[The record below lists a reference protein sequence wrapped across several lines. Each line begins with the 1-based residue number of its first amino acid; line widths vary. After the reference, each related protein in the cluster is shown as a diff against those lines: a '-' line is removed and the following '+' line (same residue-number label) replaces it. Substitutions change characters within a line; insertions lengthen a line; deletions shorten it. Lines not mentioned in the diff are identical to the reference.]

1 MRKDLTIYGL
11 VILIGFLMGM
21 FTCKTFT
28 GKPAPVK
35 VDTVVIRKVDSFKV
49 DRPVPVRVTVPE
61 LATEKGRIETQVLRI
76 PYPVYIPVA
85 ADDSCRHLYDQLYED
100 YATRREYDNTY
111 PFHGDTVRVKTALQ
125 GNDIWDQQVYL
136 SHAEKVLVQPQKKR
150 NSVWWGAS
158 GYWIDSTAG
167 LSTSLMFIHK
177 KGWAIEAETGIDIRG
192 NRKHEA
198 GVKFNLGKK

>member
-61 LATEKGRIETQVLRI
+61 LATEKGRVETQVLRI
-76 PYPVYIPVA
+76 PYPVYIPMA
-85 ADDSCRHLYDQLYED
+85 SDDSCRRLYDQLYED

-111 PFHGDTVRVKTALQ
+111 PFGDDSVRVKTAIQ

-136 SHAEKVLVQPQKKR
+136 SHAEKVLVQPQKQR
-150 NSVWWGAS
+150 NSLWWGAS
-158 GYWIDSTAG
+158 GYYREGEIGVGSA
-167 LSTSLMFIHK
+167 LMFMHK
-177 KGWAIEAETGIDIRG
+177 KGIAIEAGASIGTQGIPTYSG
-192 NRKHEA
+192 
-198 GVKFNLGKK
+198 GVKWKIGRN